1 MNVSPRSWVILFV
14 FVSLFLLLT
23 EGCINIPVAPSD
35 TGEQIDTSRG
45 PIQTPYQGEPII
57 LKTRERE
64 VTLVPVA
71 TYETHVLVVST
82 ASYTDEDS
90 DISPLDFCAVWGE
103 LSQDYYLEYS
113 TFTQTNRA
121 CICTYEAD
129 SPVDDP
135 IVLTAFVNIHL
146 IPSNQDI
153 LTALYTIRKGQKI
166 ILEGYLVNIYYKGA
180 LYIETS
186 TSLTDK
192 GTGACEILYVTRI
205 QVGTTVYH

>member
-1 MNVSPRSWVILFV
+1 MNLFSRSWVILF
-14 FVSLFLLLT
+14 LFLLLLLA
-23 EGCINIPVAPSD
+23 EGCIDIPVTPSD
-35 TGEQIDTSRG
+35 TGEQIDTSQG

-82 ASYTDEDS
+82 TSYTDEDS
-90 DISPLDFCAVWGE
+90 DISPLDFCVVWSN
-103 LSQDYYLEYS
+103 LSQDYYLEYA

-121 CICTYEAD
+121 CICTYEAG

-135 IVLTAFVNIHL
+135 FVLTAFVNIHL
-146 IPSNQDI
+146 IPSSQDI
-153 LTALYTIRKGQKI
+153 LTALHTIRKGQKI

-186 TSLTDK
+186 TSLTDE

-205 QVGTTVYH
+205 QVGSTVYR

>member
-1 MNVSPRSWVILFV
+1 MNLFRSWVILF
-14 FVSLFLLLT
+14 LLLLLAA
-23 EGCINIPVAPSD
+23 GCIKLPATPSD
-35 TGEQIDTSRG
+35 TGEQIDTSQE
-45 PIQTPYQGEPII
+45 PIQVPYQGEPIT

-71 TYETHVLVVST
+71 TYEAHVLVVAT

-90 DISPLDFCAVWGE
+90 DIAPLDFCVVWGD
-103 LSQDYYLEYS
+103 LSQDSYLEYA

-135 IVLTAFVNIHL
+135 LVLTEFVNIHL
-146 IPSNQDI
+146 ISSNQDI
-153 LTALYTIRKGQKI
+153 QTALYTIRKGQKI
-166 ILEGYLVNIYYKGA
+166 ILEGYLVNIYYNGA

-186 TSLTDK
+186 TSLTDI

>member
-1 MNVSPRSWVILFV
+1 MNLFRSWVIF
-14 FVSLFLLLT
+14 FLLLAA
-23 EGCINIPVAPSD
+23 GCINIPVPPSD
-35 TGEQIDTSRG
+35 TGEQIDTSQG

-82 ASYTDEDS
+82 TSYADEDS
-90 DISPLDFCAVWGE
+90 DIAPLDFCVVWGE
-103 LSQDYYLEYS
+103 LSQDYYLEFA

-135 IVLTAFVNIHL
+135 FVLTAFVNIHL

-153 LTALYTIRKGQKI
+153 LTALYTIRKGQRV
-166 ILEGYLVNIYYKGA
+166 ILEGYLVNIYYNGS

-186 TSLTDK
+186 TSLTDE
-192 GTGACEILYVTRI
+192 GVGACEILYVTRI
-205 QVGTTVYH
+205 QVGTITYH